1 MSSGRY
7 IHYAYPEIEIRIHY
21 DCQHGERSRLNGP
34 PEDRRPSWGQEI
46 DVIGVEVEIDGKW
59 VSAPKPFA
67 ALLLV
72 GTSDE
77 ELARLAVEQDEGER
91 EAYLEL
97 RMGDDR

>member
-7 IHYAYPEIEIRIHY
+7 IHYACPEIEIRIHY
-21 DCQHGERSRLNGP
+21 DCQHGEPAQPYGP
-34 PEDRRPSWGQEI
+34 PENRHTYWGPEI

-59 VSAPKPFA
+59 VSAPQPFA
-67 ALLLV
+67 ALLLA

-77 ELARLAVEQDEGER
+77 ELARLATEQDEGER
-91 EAYLEL
+91 EAYRNL